1 VLRDFEGKL
10 WTQTHQW
17 DDKGKPVEPAQWGI
31 TGLESVEKDGLSKTP
46 GVIHRGGN
54 SGLQALNLAYLMG
67 AERIILLGYD
77 MMRSEDKSH
86 WFGDHPQCMN
96 AASPYPSFVNAF
108 RTIKPAD
115 YGIEIWNC
123 SRRTALDC
131 FDKHDLDTCLA
142 SL

>member
-1 VLRDFEGKL
+1 
-10 WTQTHQW
+10 
-17 DDKGKPVEPAQWGI
+17 
-31 TGLESVEKDGLSKTP
+31 
-46 GVIHRGGN
+46 
-54 SGLQALNLAYLMG
+54 MG
-67 AERIILLGYD
+67 AERIVLLGFD

-86 WFGDHPQCMN
+86 WFGDHPAEMN

-108 RTIKPAD
+108 RTINPAE

-131 FDKHDLDTCLA
+131 FPKHDLDSCLA